1 MPDWYESWVARHVQA
16 FGLSNQDCDAMMSW
30 CDRYLALGYTAHELN
45 AATDSLIANPGDLTT
60 SFVGRVVAHLT
71 AIERHIRL
79 ARSVNYRRE
88 VEANYQEQHHG
99 DQGACTR
106 CGGSGRVVVPH
117 LLSVVDNVWR
127 PIQVARGGASYYTQ
141 AVLCS
146 CALGH
151 WFGERTVLMDR
162 DGKQQRMMSLEH
174 YQALNPFWQG
184 QIARREQEEVRLA
197 RIKIREDQ
205 HRSDA
210 TRLDATLDQLRVQF
224 GLTG

>member
-1 MPDWYESWVARHVQA
+1 MPEWFESWVARHVQA

-30 CDRYLALGYTAHELN
+30 CDRFLAAGYTALELN
-45 AATDSLIANPGDLTT
+45 AATDYLIGNPGDLAN

-88 VEANYQEQHHG
+88 VEANYQEQRPR
-99 DQGACTR
+99 QPGASALR
-106 CGGSGRVVVPH
+106 RLGPGGGAAFAV
-117 LLSVVDNVWR
+117 
-127 PIQVARGGASYYTQ
+127 RGGRCLAADAGGPRRRGYYTQ

-162 DGKQQRMMSLEH
+162 DGKQQRMMSLEQ
-174 YQALNPFWQG
+174 YQAFNPHWQTP
-184 QIARREQEEVRLA
+184 
-197 RIKIREDQ
+197 IRETRAGRTGAGQ
-205 HRSDA
+205 PSSSRRQGEPTCRSMRA
-210 TRLDATLDQLRVQF
+210 
-224 GLTG
+224 G